1 MRNDRSEEIT
11 EQLKKSEKK
20 GGPSF
25 RGSHGPLY
33 RETSHSIASSNS
45 NNPNNILY
53 ENVVM
58 PHMQSTFDNQPVY
71 MIEGENIKEEDE
83 EISSS
88 NTFSSKSKPL
98 EGNCRCGDAHQSS
111 TEPCQAV
118 ISRIRSRVLS
128 AVVYSKRSGSFEGL
142 DF

>member
-25 RGSHGPLY
+25 RGSHGPMY
-33 RETSHSIASSNS
+33 RETSHSFASSNS

-88 NTFSSKSKPL
+88 NTFSSKSKTRSHD
-98 EGNCRCGDAHQSS
+98 RCGDADQSS
-111 TEPCQAV
+111 TEPRRAAV
-118 ISRIRSRVLS
+118 SRLRSRLLS